1 MSKDLKIKASRL
13 ITVNK
18 TGKVETQFYT
28 TYVTDF
34 TPEINELIVT
44 ANNPFEEWCKYIR
57 RDYNINDPVYIWDLE
72 ENYNVP
78 EINERERAF
87 YVDNNYVANPKDIVK
102 YNNRAEYLISEVA
115 QDIQELIDDS
125 YNFEWVLE

>member
-28 TYVTDF
+28 TYITDF
-34 TPEINELIVT
+34 TSEINESIVSSD
-44 ANNPFEEWCKYIR
+44 NSFEEWCKYIR

-72 ENYNVP
+72 ENYNMP
-78 EINERERAF
+78 EINEKERAF
-87 YVDNNYVANPKDIVK
+87 YEDSGKVANREDIVK
-102 YNNRAEYLISEVA
+102 YTNRAEYLINEIA
-115 QDIQELIDDS
+115 QDIQELIDGS
-125 YNFEWVLE
+125 YDFEWVLE

>member
-18 TGKVETQFYT
+18 TGNVETQFYS
-28 TYVTDF
+28 TYPTDF
-34 TPEINELIVT
+34 TPEINQLIV
-44 ANNPFEEWCKYIR
+44 NSDNPFEEWCKYIR
-57 RDYNINDPVYIWDLE
+57 LEYNIEDPVYIWDLE

-87 YVDNNYVANPKDIVK
+87 YEDLSCIAKPEDIVK
-102 YNNRAEYLISEVA
+102 YNNRAEYLINELA
-115 QDIQELIDDS
+115 QDIQELVVGS
-125 YNFEWVLE
+125 YDFKWVLE

>member
-18 TGKVETQFYT
+18 TGNVETQFYT
-28 TYVTDF
+28 IYPTDF
-34 TPEINELIVT
+34 TPEINQLIV
-44 ANNPFEEWCKYIR
+44 NSDNPFEEWCKYIR
-57 RDYNINDPVYIWDLE
+57 LEYNIEDPVYIWDLE

-87 YVDNNYVANPKDIVK
+87 YEDLGWIAKPGDIVK
-102 YNNRAEYLISEVA
+102 YNNRAEYLINELA
-115 QDIQELIDDS
+115 QDIQELVVGS
-125 YNFEWVLE
+125 YDFKWVLE

>member
-87 YVDNNYVANPKDIVK
+87 YEDLGCIANPEDIVK

-115 QDIQELIDDS
+115 QDIQELIYDS

>member
-1 MSKDLKIKASRL
+1 MSKDLLIKASRL

-18 TGKVETQFYT
+18 TGKVETEFYT

-34 TPEINELIVT
+34 TPEINELIV
-44 ANNPFEEWCKYIR
+44 NSNSPFEEWCKYIR
-57 RDYNINDPVYIWDLE
+57 RDYNIDDPVYIWDLE

-87 YVDNNYVANPKDIVK
+87 YVDNNYVANPEDIVK
-102 YNNRAEYLISEVA
+102 YNNRAEYIISEVA